1 MVEICGINFKNPII
15 ISSGP
20 GGNGKELAKYI
31 DLNKLGGFTAK
42 TVTPDE
48 KDGNPPPRIVNVKS
62 GIINSIGLQNP
73 GIEKFIRN
81 DLPFLEDLNTNVI
94 LSIGGDKK
102 SDYLKLIER
111 LNNSSAAF
119 FELNLSCP
127 NVGKSGIPLGIDEV
141 AIFDLVKEAKK
152 ISKKPIFIK
161 FGVETFLEDLV
172 NTAVRGGADGV
183 TLINSPKGLK
193 IDINKKKPILKRA
206 IGGFSGPA
214 IKPIALATIFKIRKV
229 FKDLPIIGMGGV
241 FKFEDALEFIMAGA
255 NLVGVGAGV
264 MSDPEI
270 PTKIIDELD
279 KYFKREKYEN
289 ILSCAVEG
297 YYAQ

>member
-1 MVEICGINFKNPII
+1 MVEVCGVKFKNPII
-15 ISSGP
+15 IASGP

-48 KDGNPPPRIVNVKS
+48 KEGNPPPRIVNVKS

-73 GIEKFIRN
+73 GIEKFIKN
-81 DLPFLEDLNTNVI
+81 DLPFLENLDTNVI

-102 SDYLKLIER
+102 SDYIKLIES

-127 NVGKSGIPLGIDEV
+127 NVGKNGIPLGIDEI
-141 AIFDLVKEAKK
+141 AILDLVKEAKK

-161 FGVETFLEDLV
+161 LGVETFLEDLV
-172 NTAVRGGADGV
+172 EAAVKGGADGV

-193 IDINKKKPILKRA
+193 IDINKKKPILKKGV
-206 IGGFSGPA
+206 GGFSGPA
-214 IKPIALATIFKIRKV
+214 IKPIALATIFRIRKK
-229 FKDLPIIGMGGV
+229 FKKLTIIGMGGV
-241 FKFEDALEFIMAGA
+241 FSYEDAIEFIMAGA
-255 NLVGVGAGV
+255 NLVGVGSGV
-264 MSDPEI
+264 MADPEI
-270 PTKIIDELD
+270 PIKIIDDLD
-279 KYFKREKYEN
+279 KYFKRVNYED

-297 YYAQ
+297 FYV